1 MKRSFVKLG
10 CPALAACVLLAS
22 ACGSCVSVDTP
33 SDKPNAE
40 SSVIVRRAAPTDWI
54 ADWTLLI
61 YAANDDLDPNLVAA
75 FDEDALEWQR
85 GLGGSALFQILVQ
98 RDYAPFQLNA
108 DGVPRSSERYAIYR
122 EERRHPDYPPG
133 SGAADAMLL
142 GETDTTISTTLR
154 DFLVYGIRTF
164 PARHYW
170 VAFTGH
176 GDGFAGL
183 AHDASSAPG
192 RKLSLAG
199 LAAALAEASA
209 VIATEIRTKPD
220 YNDMNTSNRID
231 IVSFDA
237 CRLGTIEVAASLT
250 DVADFMIASQ
260 ESMPNSGHPYGALRY
275 VAQNEPDATPRVLVE
290 SVVTDYVRAYVE
302 GVSTAGRAYV
312 GTSITSIGLDLRRIP
327 DLETRLSD
335 VATAVERTHP
345 RGFSCAEVQSLLAE
359 ACDASR
365 VALPQNNGLA
375 TGSLRTNS
383 TPAAA
388 ASFDL
393 IALLEH
399 LVHGPTC
406 YGLPNDNIAPSGDIA
421 NAAAR
426 ALALIG
432 RPPLTSTNDPRTP
445 MLQYGGQ
452 YRNISTFA
460 PSSPFI
466 VEAQRIDP
474 GAGVHL
480 GGLSVFWGNPYD
492 LLYQENGRTLLDT
505 YRSLPFES
513 HTGWTRMLAA
523 CIDEAQAC
531 RTYQP
536 PPDEPISQGP
546 CANF

>member
-1 MKRSFVKLG
+1 MKRSFVKFGGPPLI
-10 CPALAACVLLAS
+10 ACVFLAI
-22 ACGSCVSVDTP
+22 ACEPCVSVDIPTN
-33 SDKPNAE
+33 KPNAE
-40 SSVIVRRAAPTDWI
+40 SSVLVRRAAPNDWI

-75 FDEDALEWQR
+75 FDEDALEWQH
-85 GLGGSALFQILVQ
+85 GLGGSSLFQVLVQ

-108 DGVPRSSERYAIYR
+108 DGVPRASERYAIYR

-133 SGAADAMLL
+133 SGAPEAMLL

-192 RKLSLAG
+192 RRLSLAA
-199 LAAALAEASA
+199 LAAALSEASA
-209 VIATEIRTKPD
+209 VIATEIRTKPGYYD
-220 YNDMNTSNRID
+220 ANTSNRID
-231 IVSFDA
+231 VISFDA

-250 DVADFMIASQ
+250 DAADFMIASQ
-260 ESMPNSGHPYGALRY
+260 ESMPHSGHPYSALRY
-275 VAQNEPDATPRVLVE
+275 IAQDEPDANPRLLVE
-290 SVVTDYVRAYVE
+290 AVVTDYVRAYVE

-312 GTSITSIGLDLRRIP
+312 GTSITSIGLDLRRIHN
-327 DLETRLSD
+327 LETRLSD
-335 VATAVERTHP
+335 VAAAVERTHP
-345 RGFSCAEVQSLLAE
+345 RGFSCSEVQSLLVE
-359 ACDASR
+359 ACDASH
-365 VALPQNNGLA
+365 VALPQTDGIA
-375 TGSLRTNS
+375 TGSLRTNA

-399 LVHGPTC
+399 LAHGPTC
-406 YGLPNDNIAPSGDIA
+406 SASSIDTPTNNDDIA
-421 NAAAR
+421 NAAAL
-426 ALALIG
+426 ALNLIG
-432 RPPLTSTNDPRTP
+432 RPPLTSTNAL
-445 MLQYGGQ
+445 LQYGGQ
-452 YRNISTFA
+452 YRKITRFG
-460 PSSPFI
+460 PLSPFI

-492 LLYQENGRTLLDT
+492 LLYQEDGRSLFDT
-505 YRSLPFES
+505 YRALPFET

-546 CANF
+546 CAHF